1 MKARPKEVGE
11 RTLRKALRLRR
22 DSGRTCD
29 NGFYCTEQT
38 AHGPPPPGD
47 PAARLLLR
55 AVQQPRT
62 HTPVSWKML
71 VATRAHSRDKLNP
84 DCWSQTSLRAPGPCY
99 SSLVAV
105 KSQGQREPACL
116 LVFSTP
122 KTEPSAQCAGSC
134 GQASILGLHC
144 PMKLASKQPW
154 FIFASV
160 TLEGTA

>member
-1 MKARPKEVGE
+1 MAREL
-11 RTLRKALRLRR
+11 LRKALRLRR

-38 AHGPPPPGD
+38 AHGPPGD

-144 PMKLASKQPW
+144 PMKLARKRPW